1 MDGSL
6 IEGRLWQ
13 EKERLSGLIRS
24 KRKAAEVGIK
34 EMTDELS
41 MYDQHPADLGSEIFE
56 REKDTGIL
64 EMLENRLTQVNE
76 ALQRLKSGTYG
87 VCLFCGN
94 PIDPNR
100 LRRLPSATLCL
111 KCARNH
117 QDRVGRPVEEEI
129 LDMHEI
135 DAKGDQFDIAGYDFF
150 DEFGLSESGEND

>member
-1 MDGSL
+1 MDSL
-6 IEGRLWQ
+6 IEDRLRQ
-13 EKERLSGLIRS
+13 EKERLLGLIRS

-76 ALQRLKSGTYG
+76 ALQRLKSGAYG
-87 VCLFCGN
+87 ICQFCGN
-94 PIDPNR
+94 PIDLNR
-100 LRRLPSATLCL
+100 LQRLPSATLCL
-111 KCARNH
+111 RCAKKH

-135 DAKGDQFDIAGYDFF
+135 DARGDQFEIAGYDFF